1 MIDFCF
7 VPWDRDEYTN
17 GMSPFHRY
25 ILPVLLMAVF
35 FSAAVIGHGQSAA
48 APWTIL
54 ANGTGVI
61 GVHTTRKDLVQAYG
75 AANVADQDVDVG
87 EGEMESGTV
96 VFPKDPERIVEILWK
111 DPETKTVP
119 ASARF
124 SGQKSHWK
132 TAQGISLGTSLKE
145 LEHLN
150 RRPFKL
156 AGFGWDYS
164 GTVLSWEDGA
174 LTADLTGGGGRVFVR
189 LDSPVSEAEYKD
201 VAQVEG
207 DRDFSSSHPVMQK
220 LNPKAYQIIVVFPA
234 PAKN

>member
-54 ANGTGVI
+54 ANGTRVI

-75 AANVADQDVDVG
+75 AANVADHDVDVG

-111 DPETKTVP
+111 DPET
-119 ASARF
+119 
-124 SGQKSHWK
+124 
-132 TAQGISLGTSLKE
+132 
-145 LEHLN
+145 
-150 RRPFKL
+150 
-156 AGFGWDYS
+156 
-164 GTVLSWEDGA
+164 
-174 LTADLTGGGGRVFVR
+174 
-189 LDSPVSEAEYKD
+189 
-201 VAQVEG
+201 
-207 DRDFSSSHPVMQK
+207 
-220 LNPKAYQIIVVFPA
+220 
-234 PAKN
+234 